1 MTRIILRRLLMLLF
15 VTAGVTVI
23 CFIISRLIPGDPA
36 QLMLGPRATPQA
48 IAELRTRLGLD
59 QPIASQYWA
68 YVSDL
73 FRGDFGTSI
82 TTRQPVLPEL
92 LGYIPATLELMLVA
106 MVLSIAI
113 GVPLGV
119 ITAVHRDTWVDNL
132 GRGLA
137 ILGIST
143 PTFWL
148 GLMLMLLLYAQLG
161 WLPGSGRLDIGVSAP
176 PHVTGLYLVDAALA
190 GNGLAW
196 RSAFNHLLLPASTL
210 ALASIGTVV
219 RLIRSSMIEV
229 LGEDYI
235 RTSRAKGLVERIV
248 LSRHAL
254 RNALIPVITIVG
266 LQFGNMLAGAVVT
279 ETVFSRPGLGRL
291 TVNAILSKDYPL
303 VQGCVLFLAT
313 AYLLVNLMVDIAYA
327 WLDPRIRYGK

>member
-1 MTRIILRRLLMLLF
+1 VALL
-15 VTAGVTVI
+15 
-23 CFIISRLIPGDPA
+23 
-36 QLMLGPRATPQA
+36 
-48 IAELRTRLGLD
+48 
-59 QPIASQYWA
+59 
-68 YVSDL
+68 
-73 FRGDFGTSI
+73 
-82 TTRQPVLPEL
+82 
-92 LGYIPATLELMLVA
+92 
-106 MVLSIAI
+106 I
-113 GVPLGV
+113 GVPLGM
-119 ITAVHRDTWVDNL
+119 IAAVRQNTWVD
-132 GRGLA
+132 A
-137 ILGIST
+137 TAMSISYVGASM
-143 PTFWL
+143 PIYFL
-148 GLMLMLLLYAQLG
+148 GLVLILLFAFNLR
-161 WLPGSGRLDIGVSAP
+161 WLPAAGSEGWDSLILPAVTLGFVSA
-176 PHVTGLYLVDAALA
+176 GLISRLV
-190 GNGLAW
+190 
-196 RSAFNHLLLPASTL
+196 
-210 ALASIGTVV
+210 
-219 RLIRSSMIEV
+219 RSSLIEV